1 MRLSVLFSPGVFP
14 FFLFAVLAVSPAAG
28 TLLGGERKNL
38 SLEECRSF
46 VERGEGILLDARGAK
61 FYARGHIAGAL
72 SLPVNDFESG
82 YQRLQSR
89 LESHRSR
96 RIVIY
101 CSSVNCPDSDRLRG
115 KLEKL
120 GFKQVEVFKGGLA
133 AWWKA
138 RLPMETG
145 GVSEEPK

>member
-1 MRLSVLFSPGVFP
+1 MRLFVLLSPGRA
-14 FFLFAVLAVSPAAG
+14 LLCGLAALSIFSLPVTGSAAE
-28 TLLGGERKNL
+28 TKILT
-38 SLEECRSF
+38 LEECRAF
-46 VERGEGILLDARGAK
+46 VEGGGGILLDARGAK

-72 SLPVNDFESG
+72 SLPVNDFDAG
-82 YQRLQSR
+82 YRRLQSR
-89 LESHRSR
+89 LEEDRDR

-120 GFKQVEVFKGGLA
+120 GYRRVEVFKGGLA

-145 GVSEEPK
+145 GPPSGRE